1 MARIFTACFLFSSRR
16 RHTRCSRDWSS
27 DVCSSDLSETSANFP
42 AAFRKMRL
50 GCASFASN
58 PPPATNKSGQP
69 SLSKS
74 TSPQPQPL
82 HGRLRASSPV
92 DALPSSKEPPPRFR
106 NTSYVSFFSPVITRS
121 SRPSPSTSPKS
132 APIPE
137 MLRPSPLYATPDSVA
152 ISWKPSPV
160 DRKSKLR
167 ALSLAT
173 NKPGRASPRKS
184 AMATP
189 MPLPSTSGN
198 PSLAIISVNVPSP
211 LLWKSRSEE
220 HTSELQSRLHLVCR
234 LLLEKKKQTNV
245 RYRLPIAHH
254 SAIIIGVS
262 GLIPS
267 RQDTQWFVA

>member
-1 MARIFTACFLFSSRR
+1 MSSTQAARSFSAPERLLSGPLTLASSGRLLHLQAQIRGELAKLLHHARGPANLDACLAIFAKPEMHRQVAARGIPHAIGHRARLRPARR
-16 RHTRCSRDWSS
+16 FARHLRPHRGMIA
-27 DVCSSDLSETSANFP
+27 LLPF
-42 AAFRKMRL
+42 
-50 GCASFASN
+50 
-58 PPPATNKSGQP
+58 QP
-69 SLSKS
+69 SKE
-74 TSPQPQPL
+74 
-82 HGRLRASSPV
+82 RLR
-92 DALPSSKEPPPRFR
+92 RFR

-137 MLRPSPLYATPDSVA
+137 RLRPSPLYATPDSVA

-211 LLWKSRSEE
+211 LLWKS
-220 HTSELQSRLHLVCR
+220 C
-234 LLLEKKKQTNV
+234 
-245 RYRLPIAHH
+245 IG
-254 SAIIIGVS
+254 SA
-262 GLIPS
+262 
-267 RQDTQWFVA
+267 R